1 MKLKSQSL
9 KNRRN
14 RDQVLSYLN
23 RLNLNDMVSFFQH
36 HYAHQKMSGFR
47 RRFFEQFKE
56 LINSDKTKL
65 TISHEIA
72 DNSKFFNF
80 VRTLDIDFKNY
91 YNIKENKNH
100 FINFENYRN
109 KKKKDLNKN
118 IFIKRNIEDFKE
130 NHLLQTKKLKK
141 DKLIREIKLIWI
153 IDNYGDLLDYK
164 SITSITN
171 FSQSQILEL
180 RNKLE
185 KINYLRLST
194 FYKKFDENKL
204 SLEDKFIKK
213 EIKDTNERKMNLV
226 HKSNNY
232 IEETYL
238 DVIKKGANL
247 TEK

>member
-1 MKLKSQSL
+1 M
-9 KNRRN
+9 
-14 RDQVLSYLN
+14 
-23 RLNLNDMVSFFQH
+23 
-36 HYAHQKMSGFR
+36 
-47 RRFFEQFKE
+47 
-56 LINSDKTKL
+56 
-65 TISHEIA
+65 
-72 DNSKFFNF
+72 
-80 VRTLDIDFKNY
+80 
-91 YNIKENKNH
+91 
-100 FINFENYRN
+100 
-109 KKKKDLNKN
+109 
-118 IFIKRNIEDFKE
+118 
-130 NHLLQTKKLKK
+130 
-141 DKLIREIKLIWI
+141 IWI

-194 FYKKFDENKL
+194 FYKKFDENKS

-238 DVIKKGANL
+238 DVIKKSANL